1 MSIELPVYPPK
12 RRPNSCGATNGRLRT
27 FPPTRLPSATN
38 EPDDQQQDQRTNGG
52 VDDCRNNSQA
62 KMDAELR
69 KQPTADEGAY
79 DSNEEIANDP
89 KADALQDLASH
100 PSGGEADV

>member
-27 FPPTRLPSATN
+27 FPPTRSPSASATN
-38 EPDDQQQDQRTNGG
+38 EPDDQQQDT
-52 VDDCRNNSQA
+52 
-62 KMDAELR
+62 
-69 KQPTADEGAY
+69 DEGAY

-89 KADALQDLASH
+89 KADALQDLAGH
-100 PSGGEADV
+100 PSGGEADE